1 MIVELR
7 GRRARSAD
15 VRAAR
20 FATTRIR
27 PGYAQPDVDGF
38 LDHLAA
44 EIDRLAQA

>member
-1 MIVELR
+1 MR
-7 GRRARSAD
+7 GRRPRSAD

-20 FATTRIR
+20 FTTTRLR

-44 EIDRLAQA
+44 EIDRLS